1 MPGVSI
7 DSKGRSADD
16 LGVPCHFNTRDEE
29 QSLLRACGLGRKNSG
44 SEGWLLRGVC
54 FAVRPGDRLAV
65 TGPSG
70 SGKTVLLRALAL
82 LDPLDEG
89 SIEWQGSS
97 LSGAAIP
104 AYRKQVAYLHQR
116 PALFQGTVEDNL
128 AYPFTLDSHRGKQFD
143 RERVVGTLETL
154 NRDGSFLD
162 KASRDLSG
170 GEAQLVALVRCL
182 QLDPVM
188 LLLDEPTASL
198 DSATA
203 ETVEG
208 ILYRWQ
214 REVPFERATIWVSH
228 DLEQAIRMSSRRLQM
243 QAGGILTEE

>member
-1 MPGVSI
+1 
-7 DSKGRSADD
+7 
-16 LGVPCHFNTRDEE
+16 
-29 QSLLRACGLGRKNSG
+29 
-44 SEGWLLRGVC
+44 LLRGVC
-54 FAVRPGDRLAV
+54 FDVRPGDRLAV

-89 SIEWQGSS
+89 SIEWQGRS

-116 PALFQGTVEDNL
+116 PALFEGTVEDNL
-128 AYPFTLDSHRGKQFD
+128 AYPFTLESHRGKRFD
-143 RERVVGTLETL
+143 RERVVGILETL

-170 GEAQLVALVRCL
+170 GEAQLVALIRCL

-198 DSATA
+198 DIATSEA
-203 ETVEG
+203 VEG

-214 REVPFERATIWVSH
+214 LEVPLKRATIWVSH
-228 DLEQAIRMSSRRLQM
+228 DLEQARRMSSRRLQM
-243 QAGGILTEE
+243 HAGGILTEE